1 MRLKQLEQRH
11 KQYGSRL
18 KARKSM
24 FENSIHSFTEHV
36 DASFGSL
43 KTKDCLYRRKLRVQS
58 DIANRR
64 LQELLF
70 ECLGEISKA
79 CRRASILGRKLCEN
93 VDAEKAH
100 STLSTQWREFAMRL
114 NEESDGSC
122 KFVPVEQFRFPKEF
136 KAWENECLDV

>member
-1 MRLKQLEQRH
+1 MYFSQAVVSRANELDKSHRSLPRKRSEIGSDEDDVVKQRILKTASMRLKQLEQRH

-36 DASFGSL
+36 DASFGSV

-93 VDAEKAH
+93 VDARK
-100 STLSTQWREFAMRL
+100 S
-114 NEESDGSC
+114 
-122 KFVPVEQFRFPKEF
+122 P
-136 KAWENECLDV
+136 